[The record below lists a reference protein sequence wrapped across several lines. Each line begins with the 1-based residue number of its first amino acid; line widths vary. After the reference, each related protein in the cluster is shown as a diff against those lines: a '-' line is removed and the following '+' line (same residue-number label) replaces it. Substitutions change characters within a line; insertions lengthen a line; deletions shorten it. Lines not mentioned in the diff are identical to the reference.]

1 MSRLTRRRRNSVPR
15 GGCIWCTEGLI
26 GEECKCS
33 EYNPT
38 RHHGSVCQ
46 CGHGEIWHR
55 RRDEHRHVGESVN
68 EFTNSSVNKE
78 VEQAR
83 CAKASKLQT
92 TVGPYVH
99 SLHTQM
105 QGLRDENT
113 VLQRMTR
120 ELREQTRDP
129 HLCAICL
136 KEPKQVVFLPCKH
149 AQFCNGCAKRWV
161 KSRSTCPVC
170 RAKVEA
176 ILDIIL

>member
-1 MSRLTRRRRNSVPR
+1 MPRLTRRRRNSVAR

-26 GEECKCS
+26 GEECECIQYK
-33 EYNPT
+33 PT

-55 RRDEHRHVGESVN
+55 RREEDPISEPTTPPITKQVR
-68 EFTNSSVNKE
+68 E
-78 VEQAR
+78 VIQAR
-83 CAKASKLQT
+83 CVEASTLQA
-92 TVGPYVH
+92 TVGPYVQ
-99 SLHTQM
+99 SLQTQM
-105 QGLRDENT
+105 QGLRDENKT
-113 VLQRMTR
+113 LQRMTR

-149 AQFCNGCAKRWV
+149 AQFCEGCAKRWV

-170 RAKVEA
+170 RAKVDA
-176 ILDIIL
+176 VLDIIL